1 MRYFLCAVLALAPL
15 PALALAQA
23 AEPGV
28 YRVLNLR
35 AAPGALAEVVAR
47 WRERREAVVGS
58 SQPLVLMR
66 HSQGDQWDLMIMQP
80 VGSLAAWYATENAV
94 RRAQEAF
101 EREQRPLTAW
111 REEMFVTGPSPE
123 VFLARA
129 RDAGLFHIEMF
140 HAVPGRYGALLAERR
155 MEDDYLVRT
164 GRAANL
170 IFERVAGASWDLFTI
185 GFYRNL
191 QHYAEDPG
199 MAPDAIEA
207 AARAAGFQ
215 GRGTIGFE
223 LRAFL
228 SDHHDTLASAIP

>member
-1 MRYFLCAVLALAPL
+1 MRYGLCALLAFAPL
-15 PALALAQA
+15 PALAQA
-23 AEPGV
+23 PESV

-35 AAPGALAEVVAR
+35 AAPGVLAGVVTS
-47 WRERREAVVGS
+47 WRERREAVAGTA
-58 SQPLVLMR
+58 QPLVLMR

-80 VGSLAAWYATENAV
+80 VGSLAMWYATDNTV
-94 RRAQEAF
+94 RAAQEAF
-101 EREQRPLTAW
+101 ELGQRSLIAW
-111 REEMFVTGPSPE
+111 REEMFVAGPPPE
-123 VFLARA
+123 VFLNRA
-129 RDAGLFHIEMF
+129 SGAGLFHIEMF
-140 HAVPGRYGALLAERR
+140 HAVAGQYEALLGERR

-191 QHYAEDPG
+191 QHYAEEPG
-199 MAPDAIEA
+199 LAPEALEA